1 MQIQERYLFLF
12 TDLLLVAKQKSSTA
26 FKLKQ
31 RVELCDMWIASCIEE
46 VSETTRPSE
55 KSFVLGW
62 PTTNVVATFPTDQL
76 KADWLQKLSERI
88 TEEKLR
94 DEGKTLQLK
103 VSPRDIESAS
113 GQYCQMTI
121 NNETQAKDVLHT
133 CLRQLNVSESEC
145 SNYQLWVISGK
156 EGSPYPL
163 IDLFIAPVTWEGFVG
178 LCPQGLNLSKNRDSI
193 LKTNVGARKNHLK
206 LGYRPRLDAGRMT
219 TDTPIEKIEELF
231 TFTHSPPYITLFVP
245 CPSLDEDLA
254 ISDVALWRVLVVST
268 LRQTFWA
275 SALSIPRRV
284 SLSFVIGG
292 LHRRRRG

>member
-1 MQIQERYLFLF
+1 MGKKDHDVISSFKVADSDSNRMFITEGPVQLATGMQIQERYLFLF

-62 PTTNVVATFPTDQL
+62 PTTNVVATFPTDQI

-103 VSPRDIESAS
+103 VSPRDIESAN
-113 GQYCQMTI
+113 GQFCHMTI
-121 NNETQAKDVLHT
+121 NNETQAKDVLQT
-133 CLRQLNVSESEC
+133 CLRQLNVSESES

-163 IDLFIAPVTWEGFVG
+163 IGEYLRSPVWQSMIATG
-178 LCPQGLNLSKNRDSI
+178 
-193 LKTNVGARKNHLK
+193 
-206 LGYRPRLDAGRMT
+206 
-219 TDTPIEKIEELF
+219 
-231 TFTHSPPYITLFVP
+231 
-245 CPSLDEDLA
+245 
-254 ISDVALWRVLVVST
+254 
-268 LRQTFWA
+268 
-275 SALSIPRRV
+275 
-284 SLSFVIGG
+284 
-292 LHRRRRG
+292 